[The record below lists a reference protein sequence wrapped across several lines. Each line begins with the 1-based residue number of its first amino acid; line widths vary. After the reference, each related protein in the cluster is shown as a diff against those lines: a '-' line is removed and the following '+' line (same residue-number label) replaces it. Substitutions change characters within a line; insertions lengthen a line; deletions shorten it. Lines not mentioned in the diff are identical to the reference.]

1 MLDQSL
7 DNLIQSL
14 SSLPGLGSRSAKRI
28 VLYLCNKRESAMI
41 PLAKALEEAAHKV
54 KNCST
59 CNNLDT
65 SDPCE
70 LCQDHARN
78 RNQLCVVAHVADLW
92 AMERTKAYKGM
103 YHVLGGVLSA
113 LDGISPQDL
122 DIAKLIRRVDE
133 ESIQEVILA
142 LSLTVD
148 GQSTAHFIMDQ
159 LGDRDITVT
168 KLAQGVP
175 VGGELDYLDDGT
187 ITTALKARRKAS

>member
-7 DNLIQSL
+7 DKLIQSL

-28 VLYLCNKRESAMI
+28 VLYLCNKRESAML

-54 KNCST
+54 KNCAI

-70 LCQDHARN
+70 ICQDPSRN
-78 RNQLCVVAHVADLW
+78 EHELCVVAHVADLW
-92 AMERTKAYKGM
+92 AMERTRAYKGK

-113 LDGISPQDL
+113 LDGVGPQDL

-159 LGDRDITVT
+159 LDGRNITVT